1 MNNLTKII
9 CVSVM
14 LSGSALA
21 QGISG
26 LSVGDTFIG
35 KSGNKYEVKSVKQGT
50 KLNKGD
56 TVIFQGDNFLY
67 KFLVDGK
74 VPIDEK

>member
-21 QGISG
+21 DIVPGVVGDINLTQIKQGEKK
-26 LSVGDTFIG
+26 LKVGDTI
-35 KSGNKYEVKSVKQGT
+35 
-50 KLNKGD
+50 
-56 TVIFQGDNFLY
+56 VIS
-67 KFLVDGK
+67 
-74 VPIDEK
+74 DEKNQKAVALEVTKILKDTTSVGQ